1 MKRFISC
8 LLVATAVLLT
18 AASCEDE
25 KPNVDITP
33 IMDKALNQSSSIW
46 YADFGSFPQKYD
58 RSQLPIG
65 VFDSGTGGLTV
76 LEVILAADY
85 LDNIEGDAGPDGIPD
100 FHGEDFQ
107 YLADQANM
115 PYGTYSSEGKADY
128 LRELAV
134 KDALFLLGEKYYLMP
149 TDKTAKGE
157 KKR

>member
-8 LLVATAVLLT
+8 LLVATAVLMT

-85 LDNIEGDAGPDGIPD
+85 LDNID
-100 FHGEDFQ
+100 
-107 YLADQANM
+107 
-115 PYGTYSSEGKADY
+115 SSILQTRPICLMALIL
-128 LRELAV
+128 LRARR
-134 KDALFLLGEKYYLMP
+134 
-149 TDKTAKGE
+149 TI
-157 KKR
+157 